1 MGLTRDTRLPLI
13 NFYTIMNY
21 KQHNLI
27 SYLKHFQMKNTSMMI
42 ATITPITSPTVPI
55 YSEVSVVGCIWLVAT
70 LEVELDGGVVVGSIS
85 VGSWQLAVS
94 ASPRLLPCMW
104 WTVIAHAHM
113 HQQGK
118 RSSQELKHL
127 H

>member
-1 MGLTRDTRLPLI
+1 
-13 NFYTIMNY
+13 MNY

-85 VGSWQLAVS
+85 VGSWRCRPRPDSSHACGGQLLRMRICIS
-94 ASPRLLPCMW
+94 KGNDR
-104 WTVIAHAHM
+104 H
-113 HQQGK
+113 K
-118 RSSQELKHL
+118 N
-127 H
+127 